1 MIFFGGLFFTVCCY
15 IVQSLVYLAT
25 CPPTQLSSCPYG
37 TGQQMQRKQLP
48 DAENSSE
55 SINLSQGHPLSPKM
69 ITLRRTFFL
78 ADIDLALSAKMLEQ
92 VELIII
98 LHGRY
103 EQEQESQPTHCRPNS
118 SLASSCKKDSPRWA
132 KKLCFVK

>member
-1 MIFFGGLFFTVCCY
+1 MLLYSSVPCISGHLPT
-15 IVQSLVYLAT
+15 
-25 CPPTQLSSCPYG
+25 TQLSIWSR
-37 TGQQMQRKQLP
+37 QMQRKQLP
-48 DAENSSE
+48 EAENSSE

-78 ADIDLALSAKMLEQ
+78 ADIDLALSAKVLEQ
-92 VELIII
+92 VEQKII

-103 EQEQESQPTHCRPNS
+103 EQEQESQPTHCPPNS
-118 SLASSCKKDSPRWA
+118 SLASSCKKDRPRWA